1 MARANAAFSVA
12 ETHGRA
18 MRPGNRLVAH
28 SESFRWQ
35 HLYAARFVE
44 APFETTEIAVEHP
57 SFIYHLTRPT
67 DVTRRIAGGT
77 RERALI
83 VPRRITL
90 TPGTTIARWQHSGRP
105 EILQVYVRQSL
116 IDSIAEEMYD
126 CDASSVHLRPRFAMQ
141 DPLLEELAITIDGL
155 LRDGTGES
163 RIFAE
168 TVAQMVAAQLVRA
181 HSSSTRAPRRSA
193 PDGLADWRLQ
203 RLADLIE
210 ENLDGDL
217 SLDAMAAEV
226 GLSSLYLIRAFKHAF
241 GEPPHRYVVRRRIE
255 RAKDLLRTTDMP
267 VAQVAFAVGFSSQSH
282 LSDWFQRVVGVS
294 PALYRRQC
302 VRGTRRPASL

>member
-1 MARANAAFSVA
+1 MASANAAFSVA
-12 ETHGRA
+12 DTHGRA

-67 DVTRRIAGGT
+67 EVTRKITGGA

-116 IDSIAEEMYD
+116 IDAIAQEMYD
-126 CDASSVHLRPRFAMQ
+126 CDASRIHLRPRFAMQ

-155 LRDGTGES
+155 LQGGTGES

-181 HSSSTRAPRRSA
+181 HSSSTRAPRSAA
-193 PDGLADWRLQ
+193 PDGLADWRL
-203 RLADLIE
+203 RHLADLIE

-217 SLDAMAAEV
+217 SLDVMAAEV
-226 GLSSLYLIRAFKHAF
+226 GLSPLYLIRAFKHAF

-255 RAKDLLRTTDMP
+255 RAKYLLRTTEMP
-267 VAQVAFAVGFSSQSH
+267 VAQIAFAVGFSSQSH
-282 LSDWFQRVVGVS
+282 LSDWFQRAVGVS
-294 PALYRRQC
+294 PASYRRQC
-302 VRGTRRPASL
+302 LP

>member
-1 MARANAAFSVA
+1 
-12 ETHGRA
+12 

-67 DVTRRIAGGT
+67 DVTRKIAGGA

-116 IDSIAEEMYD
+116 IDAIAEEMYD
-126 CDASSVHLRPRFAMQ
+126 CDASRIHLRPRFAMQ

-155 LRDGTGES
+155 LQNGTGES

-181 HSSSTRAPRRSA
+181 YSSSTRAPRSAA
-193 PDGLADWRLQ
+193 PDGLADWRLR

-226 GLSSLYLIRAFKHAF
+226 GLSPLYLIRAFKHAF
-241 GEPPHRYVVRRRIE
+241 GESPHRYVVRRRIE
-255 RAKDLLRTTDMP
+255 RAKDLLRTTEMP
-267 VAQVAFAVGFSSQSH
+267 VAQIAFAVGFSSQSH
-282 LSDWFQRVVGVS
+282 LSDWFQRAVGVS
-294 PALYRRQC
+294 PASYRRQC
-302 VRGTRRPASL
+302 LP